1 MAITINEIK
10 LDMESVKDFISK
22 SSKETGIYIG
32 CDSKVTTRR
41 GKKVAIYVAVIVIH
55 YDSNNGA
62 KLFKM
67 VKVEP
72 DYGNMRQRLMREV
85 YIAGEI
91 AYEIADVVDER
102 PFEIHLD
109 INSNPDFK
117 SNVIAKEAA
126 GYIMGMMGIK
136 AKLKPYALAASFAAD
151 RYAVQIADK
160 GHMQH

>member
-1 MAITINEIK
+1 MAILIKEID
-10 LDMESVKDFISK
+10 LNIEHVKEFIKK

-32 CDSKVTTRR
+32 CDSKVTTKK
-41 GKKVAIYVAVIVIH
+41 GKRVSIYVAVIVIH

-62 KLFKM
+62 KIFKM

-85 YIAGEI
+85 YIAAEI
-91 AYEIADVVDER
+91 AYELADSVGER

-109 INSNPDFK
+109 INPNPDFK
-117 SNVIAKEAA
+117 SSAVAKEAA
-126 GYIMGMMGIK
+126 GFIMGMLGIK
-136 AKLKPYALAASFAAD
+136 ANLKPNALAASFAAD

-160 GHMQH
+160 GHMRR